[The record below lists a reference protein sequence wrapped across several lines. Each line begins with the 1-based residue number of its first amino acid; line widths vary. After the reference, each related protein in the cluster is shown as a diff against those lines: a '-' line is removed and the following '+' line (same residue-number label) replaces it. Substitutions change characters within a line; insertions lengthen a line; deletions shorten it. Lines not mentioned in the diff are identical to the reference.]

1 MAHHNSNVIWKKAE
15 KTLRYLNLT
24 RETRRVWN
32 IKTNVVPSI
41 RGASANISKS
51 LIKYMNVPVN
61 HIKEKRNSHTGY
73 RAPTSKSTV
82 VTVQNVY
89 HRTQQVP
96 HIATIK
102 HVYTIETV
110 YAPRTQLCIYRII
123 SKNINDAPAVDTTTV
138 YVCQKLNFRGLHNHN
153 HPVPQTRVSSQIRD
167 GSRLLKCVCGCKRR
181 LFSEAGGGPKRLAV
195 HQISRCITHVCYC
208 RLVSDRQR
216 S

>member
-1 MAHHNSNVIWKKAE
+1 
-15 KTLRYLNLT
+15 
-24 RETRRVWN
+24 
-32 IKTNVVPSI
+32 
-41 RGASANISKS
+41 
-51 LIKYMNVPVN
+51 MNVPVN
-61 HIKEKRNSHTGY
+61 HIKEKRNSHIGF

-123 SKNINDAPAVDTTTV
+123 SKNINDAPAVDITTV
-138 YVCQKLNFRGLHNHN
+138 YVCQKLKFRSLHNHI
-153 HPVPQTRVSSQIRD
+153 HPVSQTRVSSQFRD

-195 HQISRCITHVCYC
+195 HQISRCIIHVCYI
-208 RLVSDRQR
+208 
-216 S
+216 